1 MQFDDLLDDL
11 LRPPGRPKHNNT
23 AGAWKGNTTGT
34 AGHRV
39 ALMQKAGRI
48 AQRTPEVLVKVSG
61 GARGGRHVLEHL
73 NYITRNGKLTAED
86 EQGEQVT
93 GRDAVR
99 ELKNAWQQGDAGR
112 RRKNSRDTVNL
123 VMSMPPGTDPDRL
136 RDAVR
141 TFAARNFS
149 ADRSYV
155 FVRHDDT
162 KHPHCHLTL
171 KAVGHDGR
179 RLNPRKADL
188 QAWRESFAA
197 CLRENGIAAEAS
209 PRRSR
214 GVVRKGQKQA
224 VLHAK
229 QAGRSRI
236 AKAAVD
242 QAAQRVAGKD
252 RSDRP
257 WEAAIAHRQQQ
268 IREGWDEVAERLDAA
283 GSAQATTLAAKVRQF
298 VKNMPPVAT
307 ERQALEARM
316 RQRLATLARDREQ
329 ARQDDRER

>member
-1 MQFDDLLDDL
+1 MQLDDLLDDL
-11 LRPPGRPKHNNT
+11 LRPVGRPKRNNT
-23 AGAWKGNTTGT
+23 AGAWKGNTTGQ
-34 AGHRV
+34 AGRRV

-48 AQRTPEVLVKVSG
+48 AQRTPEVMVKVSG
-61 GARGGRHVLEHL
+61 GARGSRHVLEHL
-73 NYITRNGKLTAED
+73 NYITRNGKLTAETS
-86 EQGEQVT
+86 QGDKIE

-99 ELKNAWQQGDAGR
+99 ELRDVWQQGDAGH

-123 VMSMPPGTDPDRL
+123 VMSMPPGTDRDRL

-141 TFAARNFS
+141 TFAVRNFA
-149 ADRSYV
+149 ADRPYV

-162 KHPHCHLTL
+162 SHPHCHLTL

-209 PRRSR
+209 PRRTR
-214 GVVRKGQKQA
+214 GIVRKGQKQA

-229 QAGRSRI
+229 RDHRSRV

-242 QAAQRVAGKD
+242 QAVQRCTGKD
-252 RSDRP
+252 HSARP
-257 WEAAIAHRQQQ
+257 WETAVAHRQKKLV
-268 IREGWDEVAERLDAA
+268 RVGARLPNDWK
-283 GSAQATTLAAKVRQF
+283 L
-298 VKNMPPVAT
+298 
-307 ERQALEARM
+307 
-316 RQRLATLARDREQ
+316 LATR
-329 ARQDDRER
+329 RQPRWPPRYASSSKACHPSSRSDKHWKQGCGNDWPGL